1 MTKDAVAG
9 QVDTVVVTTRQI
21 MSSAAFAAGVND
33 VRASKPARFD
43 GGFADD
49 WGYERGRQWALI
61 APRSMPLRIGRRLN
75 TDAMRLFERA
85 WLRKEI
91 V

>member
-9 QVDTVVVTTRQI
+9 QVDAVVVTTRQI

-33 VRASKPARFD
+33 VRAGKPARFD

-49 WGYERGRQWALI
+49 WGYERGRQ
-61 APRSMPLRIGRRLN
+61 
-75 TDAMRLFERA
+75 
-85 WLRKEI
+85 
-91 V
+91 

>member
-1 MTKDAVAG
+1 
-9 QVDTVVVTTRQI
+9 
-21 MSSAAFAAGVND
+21 MSSGAFAAGVND
-33 VRASKPARFD
+33 VRGRKPARFD

-61 APRSMPLRIGRRLN
+61 APRSMPLRIRGKLN
-75 TDAMRLFERA
+75 IEAMMLFERA
-85 WLRKEI
+85 WLAKEI

>member
-1 MTKDAVAG
+1 MTKDAVAE

-33 VRASKPARFD
+33 VRAGKSARFD

>member
-9 QVDTVVVTTRQI
+9 QVDAVVVTTRQI

-33 VRASKPARFD
+33 VRAGKPARFD